1 VLSKDG
7 IVYDVQ
13 KTVSLPTGF
22 VRLARKNI
30 LIRLKK
36 LFSWF
41 ENIFSKLG
49 YLFSS
54 LGYKFSSLENNFSSR
69 NKLFITVYF

>member
-1 VLSKDG
+1 VTKSPHPHKQ
-7 IVYDVQ
+7 ISPSTRQNSYW
-13 KTVSLPTGF
+13 
-22 VRLARKNI
+22 LAT
-30 LIRLKK
+30 K
-36 LFSWF
+36 LFSRL

-54 LGYKFSSLENNFSSR
+54 LGYKFSSLENSFSSR